1 MIMDKAI
8 KPLVDLSKMEGPEL
22 EAFISKAAPYI
33 HPALNMIGLVT
44 IVLMRLGITL
54 EELERRIAKN
64 ALQEPSPVRSMGDR
78 GNPVDTAP
86 SGKPSV

>member
-1 MIMDKAI
+1 
-8 KPLVDLSKMEGPEL
+8 MEGPEL
-22 EAFISKAAPYI
+22 EAFISKAAPFI
-33 HPALNMIGLVT
+33 PPALNMIGLVT
-44 IVLMRLGITL
+44 IALMRLGITL